1 MYRKKGRI
9 MNKEYIIEVENADTD
24 TLDTITEALNT
35 FNVRCY
41 VYEKE
46 EEKQTI
52 KITVEGGV
60 VVDVE
65 NLPLNFNYEIRDK
78 DE

>member
-1 MYRKKGRI
+1 MR
-9 MNKEYIIEVENADTD
+9 EIIVEVHDDEIDTVD
-24 TLDTITEALNT
+24 SITEALNS
-35 FNVRCY
+35 FNIRCY

-65 NLPLNFNYEIRDK
+65 NLPLNFNYEIMDK

>member
-1 MYRKKGRI
+1 
-9 MNKEYIIEVENADTD
+9 MNKEYIIEVENADVD

-46 EEKQTI
+46 EEKPT
-52 KITVEGGV
+52 T
-60 VVDVE
+60 
-65 NLPLNFNYEIRDK
+65 
-78 DE
+78 DEK